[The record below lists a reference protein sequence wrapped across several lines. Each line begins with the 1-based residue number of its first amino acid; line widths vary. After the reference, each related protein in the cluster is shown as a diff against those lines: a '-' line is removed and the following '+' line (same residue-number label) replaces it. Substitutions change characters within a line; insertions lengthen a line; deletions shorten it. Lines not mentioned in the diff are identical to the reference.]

1 MTHKPR
7 HSGGVPGASGPPG
20 RNYPVSKPSPAPP
33 GEKGGG
39 GYVAPSQ
46 PKQSVK
52 GLMTSDKA
60 YKVDTP
66 KKETKTFDDSSR
78 EKGLMYSQTIGS
90 KKLGKHRKK
99 QVKKILYNSDKWGIG
114 RGSGKDIAKLIK
126 EKNLQGAVDSLMK
139 NIPKEKFNIKKDS
152 LTRLAM
158 KKLGVPIREK
168 TFLYDAFIG
177 TPIAGLFSSKDA
189 QKRKINY
196 KPLTLNDFNNNE
208 LISLKFQAK
217 DAILKHVRETGSLSK
232 NTQIQFRVGG
242 SRGLNETLGTVS
254 VYIDDDNNIRMLD
267 TYDFGAI
274 SNSTR

>member
-1 MTHKPR
+1 MTHSPH
-7 HSGGVPGASGPPG
+7 HSGGVPGMSGPPG
-20 RNYPVSKPSPAPP
+20 KNYPVSKPSPAPP

-39 GYVAPSQ
+39 GYVAPSK
-46 PKQSVK
+46 PKQNVK
-52 GLMTSDKA
+52 GLMTSDKV

-66 KKETKTFDDSSR
+66 KKETKKFDDSSR

-90 KKLGKHRKK
+90 KKLGKHRKE
-99 QVKKILYNSDKWGIG
+99 QVKRILYTLGGNRKE
-114 RGSGKDIAKLIK
+114 IAKRIK

-217 DAILKHVRETGSLSK
+217 DAI
-232 NTQIQFRVGG
+232 
-242 SRGLNETLGTVS
+242 
-254 VYIDDDNNIRMLD
+254 
-267 TYDFGAI
+267 
-274 SNSTR
+274 